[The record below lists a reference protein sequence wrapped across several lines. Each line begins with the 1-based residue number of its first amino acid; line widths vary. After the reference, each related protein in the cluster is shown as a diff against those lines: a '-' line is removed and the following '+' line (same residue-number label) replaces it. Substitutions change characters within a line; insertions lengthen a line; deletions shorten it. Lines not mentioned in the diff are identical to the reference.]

1 MPKARQRKSAEDFN
15 SFLMVW
21 IEYDCYACTLC
32 RLSVSA
38 ADVVCRTTA
47 YLWKVTVVAVRH
59 SDEWMGYSEYVE
71 WNSYSVSLNSMMKAV
86 FVLVIKL

>member
-1 MPKARQRKSAEDFN
+1 
-15 SFLMVW
+15 MVW

-71 WNSYSVSLNSMMKAV
+71 WNSYSVKST
-86 FVLVIKL
+86 FVTSNFNLIERKDKCLFGYF